1 MKKWEEEQ
9 RQKAHVKR
17 VIAAK
22 PTLSKLLVTHL
33 LETKGSVPRQAQAV
47 PVIASSESTLINKS
61 DYAPAPTVV

>member
-22 PTLSKLLVTHL
+22 PTLSKWHSTNI
-33 LETKGSVPRQAQAV
+33 LETKTSLPRQV
-47 PVIASSESTLINKS
+47 
-61 DYAPAPTVV
+61 

>member
-22 PTLSKLLVTHL
+22 PTLSNRPAYNHFRNERKHTQTSL
-33 LETKGSVPRQAQAV
+33 
-47 PVIASSESTLINKS
+47 ASF
-61 DYAPAPTVV
+61 